1 MSGRW
6 RCRTGDPVVRFPFRS
21 WLAIGSCLW
30 NRLRATLLAL
40 VASVSLA
47 AVASANA
54 VEAQEAS
61 QEGGVVRLTAR
72 VSDAK
77 SNEALLGA
85 VIELGGMVSRHV
97 TGVDGRAVMDVPRG
111 RYKVTVR
118 RWGYEKLAG
127 DLEVIRSGELKVA
140 MHRTRYVDLDAPG
153 RLLVRVVNGESG
165 DPIEGALVSLPEGGS
180 RVTDRSGQAKFENLR
195 QPVARFAVETAG
207 YGKRTAPVALR
218 PDRTTAVRVEM
229 TVETAAPRPI
239 EIEMRSRFLE
249 AAGTHDFLA
258 RRGKRTHVLTRDM
271 LDQLAVT
278 RLTDAFRTLPGIR
291 VDRLSSG
298 AIRLVNRSRCSLI
311 LYVDGVRRVVDGDVR
326 RRFVVDDLPPESVE
340 LIEVWENPSCGTVLI
355 WTR

>member
-1 MSGRW
+1 MMDRD
-6 RCRTGDPVVRFPFRS
+6 TG
-21 WLAIGSCLW
+21 LTAGSCRW
-30 NRLRATLLAL
+30 NRPRAALLVL

-47 AVASANA
+47 AVASAQA

-61 QEGGVVRLTAR
+61 QEAGVVAWTAQVR
-72 VSDAK
+72 DAT

-85 VIELGGMVSRHV
+85 VIELGGMVRRYV
-97 TGVDGRAVMDVPRG
+97 TDVDGRAVMDVPRG

-118 RWGYEKLAG
+118 RWGYDKLTG
-127 DLEVIRSGELKVA
+127 DLEVIRSGELTLE
-140 MHRTRYVDLDAPG
+140 MHRTSNVDLDAPG

-180 RVTDRSGQAKFENLR
+180 RVTDRSGQAEFESLR
-195 QPVARFAVETAG
+195 QPVARFAVETSG

-229 TVETAAPRPI
+229 AVKMAAPRPI

-249 AAGTHDFLA
+249 AAGTHDFMA

-278 RLTDAFRTLPGIR
+278 RLTDAFRALPGIR
-291 VDRLSSG
+291 VDRLVSG
-298 AIRLVNRSRCSLI
+298 ATRLVNRSRCSLR
-311 LYVDGVRRVVDGDVR
+311 LYVDGTRRNTDHPNVQ
-326 RRFVVDDLPPESVE
+326 RRFVIDGLAPESVE

>member
-1 MSGRW
+1 MSGPWPR
-6 RCRTGDPVVRFPFRS
+6 RTGDPVVRFPFRS
-21 WLAIGSCLW
+21 WLAVGSCLW
-30 NRLRATLLAL
+30 NRPRAALLVL
-40 VASVSLA
+40 VAGVSLA
-47 AVASANA
+47 AVASAHA

-61 QEGGVVRLTAR
+61 QEGGVVAWTAQVR
-72 VSDAK
+72 DAT

-85 VIELGGMVSRHV
+85 VIELGGMVSRYV
-97 TGVDGRAVMDVPRG
+97 TDVDGRAVMDVPRG

-118 RWGYEKLAG
+118 RWGYDKLAG
-127 DLEVIRSGELKVA
+127 DLEVIRSGELMLA
-140 MHRTRYVDLDAPG
+140 MHRTRNVDLDAPG

-180 RVTDRSGQAKFENLR
+180 RVTDRSGQTEFESLR
-195 QPVARFAVETAG
+195 QPVARFTVETSG

-229 TVETAAPRPI
+229 AVKTAAPKPI

-249 AAGTHDFLA
+249 AAGTHDFLT

-278 RLTDAFRTLPGIR
+278 RLTDAFRALPGIR
-291 VDRLSSG
+291 VDRLVSG
-298 AIRLVNRSRCSLI
+298 ATRLVNRSRCSLR
-311 LYVDGVRRVVDGDVR
+311 LYVDGVERYLDGNIQRRLDI
-326 RRFVVDDLPPESVE
+326 DDLPPESVE

>member
-1 MSGRW
+1 MMDRD
-6 RCRTGDPVVRFPFRS
+6 TG
-21 WLAIGSCLW
+21 LTAGSCRW
-30 NRLRATLLAL
+30 NRPRAALLVL

-47 AVASANA
+47 AVASAQA

-61 QEGGVVRLTAR
+61 QEAGVVAWTAQVR
-72 VSDAK
+72 DAT

-85 VIELGGMVSRHV
+85 VIELGGMVRRYV
-97 TGVDGRAVMDVPRG
+97 TDVDGRAVMDVPRG

-118 RWGYEKLAG
+118 RWGYDKLTG
-127 DLEVIRSGELKVA
+127 DLEVIRSGELTLE
-140 MHRTRYVDLDAPG
+140 MHRTSNVDLDAPG

-180 RVTDRSGQAKFENLR
+180 RVTDRSGQAEFESLR
-195 QPVARFAVETAG
+195 QPVARFAVETSG

-229 TVETAAPRPI
+229 AVKMAAPRPI

-249 AAGTHDFLA
+249 AAGTHDFMA

-278 RLTDAFRTLPGIR
+278 RLTDAFRALPGIR
-291 VDRLSSG
+291 VDRLVSG
-298 AIRLVNRSRCSLI
+298 ATRLVNRGRCSLR
-311 LYVDGVRRVVDGDVR
+311 LYVDGTRRNTDHPNVQ
-326 RRFVVDDLPPESVE
+326 RRFVIDGLAPESVE
-340 LIEVWENPSCGTVLI
+340 LIELWETHKGCGGWVLI

>member
-1 MSGRW
+1 MMDRD
-6 RCRTGDPVVRFPFRS
+6 TG
-21 WLAIGSCLW
+21 LTAGSCRW
-30 NRLRATLLAL
+30 NRPRAALLVL

-47 AVASANA
+47 AVASAQA
-54 VEAQEAS
+54 GEAQEAS
-61 QEGGVVRLTAR
+61 QEAGVVAWTAQVR
-72 VSDAK
+72 DAT

-85 VIELGGMVSRHV
+85 VIELGGMVRRYV
-97 TGVDGRAVMDVPRG
+97 TDVDGRAVMDVPRG

-118 RWGYEKLAG
+118 RWGYDKLTG
-127 DLEVIRSGELKVA
+127 DLEVIRSGELTLE
-140 MHRTRYVDLDAPG
+140 MHRTSNVDLDAPG

-180 RVTDRSGQAKFENLR
+180 RVTDRSGQAEFESLR
-195 QPVARFAVETAG
+195 QPVARFAVETSG

-229 TVETAAPRPI
+229 AVKMAAPRPI

-249 AAGTHDFLA
+249 AAGTHDFMA

-278 RLTDAFRTLPGIR
+278 RLTDAFRALPGIR
-291 VDRLSSG
+291 VDRLVSG
-298 AIRLVNRSRCSLI
+298 ATRLVNRSRCSLR
-311 LYVDGVRRVVDGDVR
+311 LYVDGTRRNTDHPNVQ
-326 RRFVVDDLPPESVE
+326 RRFVIDGLAPESVE

>member
-1 MSGRW
+1 MMDRD
-6 RCRTGDPVVRFPFRS
+6 TG
-21 WLAIGSCLW
+21 LTAGSCRW

-40 VASVSLA
+40 VAGVSLAA
-47 AVASANA
+47 AVASAHA

-61 QEGGVVRLTAR
+61 QEAGVVAWTAQVR
-72 VSDAK
+72 DAT

-85 VIELGGMVSRHV
+85 VIELGGMVRRYV
-97 TGVDGRAVMDVPRG
+97 TDVDGRAVMDVPRG

-118 RWGYEKLAG
+118 RWGYDKLTG
-127 DLEVIRSGELKVA
+127 DLEVIRSGELTLE
-140 MHRTRYVDLDAPG
+140 MHRTSNVDLDAPG

-180 RVTDRSGQAKFENLR
+180 RVTDRSGQAEFESLR
-195 QPVARFAVETAG
+195 QPVARFAVETSG

-229 TVETAAPRPI
+229 AVKMAAPRPI

-249 AAGTHDFLA
+249 AAGTHDFMA

-278 RLTDAFRTLPGIR
+278 RLTDAFRALPGIR
-291 VDRLSSG
+291 VDRLVSG
-298 AIRLVNRSRCSLI
+298 ATRLVNRSRCSLR
-311 LYVDGVRRVVDGDVR
+311 LYVDGTRRNTDHPNVQ
-326 RRFVVDDLPPESVE
+326 RRFVIDGLAPESVE